1 MKDDLFEPKDL
12 LAAAAEDDATA
23 DIMVRAISDCLREND
38 TEAIRG
44 FFSDQH
50 PADIAN
56 IVGALSI
63 EDACRAFRLMPL
75 ELRARV
81 FGYLDM
87 DVQVEFAR
95 ALGRREF
102 AAVVTE
108 MSPDERADLFNR
120 LSPEQQEA
128 LLPAL
133 AQAEREDIRRLASY
147 AEGTVGA
154 VMTSDYATLTPD
166 LSAREAL
173 DRLRLQAPDK
183 ETIYRAYVV
192 DPERKLVGSIRLQE
206 LILASPSA
214 SIADLMERNPRSVL
228 VSDDQEVAA
237 REIARYDVL
246 ALPVV
251 DSEGHLVGI
260 VTHDD
265 AMDVAEQEATEDFHK
280 QATVGTIATSLK
292 DASIGLLYR
301 KRITWLVLLVFGN
314 LLSGAGIAYFEGT
327 IAAHVALVFF
337 LPLLIGSGGNAGSQ
351 ASTLMVRALATGDV
365 RLRDWGRVLGREI
378 LVAAALGGTMA
389 LAVSMIGFIRGGP
402 EIALVVASS
411 MIMIVMVGSIIGMS
425 LPFLFS
431 RFNVDPAAA
440 SAPLVTVIAD
450 AVGVMIYFGIATAI
464 LSVPGP

>member
-1 MKDDLFEPKDL
+1 MNDDALEPKDL
-12 LAAAAEDDATA
+12 LAAAEDGTSA
-23 DIMVRAISDCLREND
+23 DIMVRAILDCLQEDDIESVRVFL
-38 TEAIRG
+38 G
-44 FFSDQH
+44 DQH

-56 IVGALSI
+56 IVAALPI
-63 EDACRAFRLMPL
+63 AEARRTFRLLPL

-81 FGYLDM
+81 FGYFDM
-87 DVQVEFAR
+87 DVQVDFAR

-102 AAVVTE
+102 ADIVTE
-108 MSPDERADLFNR
+108 MSSDERADLFNR

-133 AQAEREDIRRLASY
+133 AQAEREDIRKLASY

-154 VMTSDYATLTPD
+154 VMTSDYAMLTPD

-192 DPERKLVGSIRLQE
+192 DPARRLIGSVRLQE
-206 LILASPSA
+206 LILAWPNV
-214 SIADLMERNPRSVL
+214 SIAELMERNPRSVL
-228 VSDDQEVAA
+228 VSDDQEIAA
-237 REIARYDVL
+237 REIARYDML
-246 ALPVV
+246 ALPVI

-280 QATVGTIATSLK
+280 HATVGTIVTSLK
-292 DASIGLLYR
+292 GASIGLLYR

-314 LLSGAGIAYFEGT
+314 LLSGAGIAYFEDT
-327 IAAHVALVFF
+327 IAAYVALVFF

-365 RLRDWGRVLGREI
+365 G
-378 LVAAALGGTMA
+378 
-389 LAVSMIGFIRGGP
+389 
-402 EIALVVASS
+402 
-411 MIMIVMVGSIIGMS
+411 
-425 LPFLFS
+425 
-431 RFNVDPAAA
+431 
-440 SAPLVTVIAD
+440 
-450 AVGVMIYFGIATAI
+450 
-464 LSVPGP
+464 